1 MAEAKESGQ
10 RSKAV
15 ALAYYITR
23 FAALPERN
31 KSDRINRKC
40 YITPPISELSA
51 CEEYHQ
57 EAIVP
62 DLQRGTLLVVSF
74 KTISEHVSDGFSYK
88 LYPLIENVLEISKE
102 VQLIWC

>member
-1 MAEAKESGQ
+1 MTEAKESGQ
-10 RSKAV
+10 RPKVV

-23 FAALPERN
+23 FAALPEHN

-40 YITPPISELSA
+40 HITLLISELSV
-51 CEEYHQ
+51 CKECHQ
-57 EAIVP
+57 EVVVP
-62 DLQRGTLLVVSF
+62 DLQRGAPLTVSF

-88 LYPLIENVLEISKE
+88 LCSLIENVLEISKE